1 MRFLNKIIYYSDTMY
16 KMIRTTKSYFH
27 VNTIEKDNEAIINSD
42 SYEYINILPKIQKE
56 KLTHYVDILTKDEE
70 IKVKKINLKN
80 YLIIDDI
87 ENIYLV
93 NNEIKQDYYPNWKN
107 NLFSINC
114 IISNITYIFYQANIS
129 KRIKRSLEKLNHFCF
144 TVTLRL

>member
-1 MRFLNKIIYYSDTMY
+1 MMFLNKIIYYIDTMY

-42 SYEYINILPKIQKE
+42 SYEYTNILPKIQKE

-93 NNEIKQDYYPNWKN
+93 NNEIKQDYYPN
-107 NLFSINC
+107 C
-114 IISNITYIFYQANIS
+114 
-129 KRIKRSLEKLNHFCF
+129 
-144 TVTLRL
+144 